1 MNVLLYIIIGIMA
14 VAGGWWFI
22 RHQRKLRLRAHL
34 MQEAIRNKDFT
45 FRMPT
50 DGMIF
55 GERAMQETLNQL
67 GETIRQQVNQSE
79 VESWERLTRVLTH
92 EMMNATAPITSIS
105 QSLLNRPDVKSTPL
119 EDGIQAIYDTSRHL
133 SDFVISYRK
142 MSELEK
148 PKMGDVALLKMIEDI
163 RKAYPQ
169 LTWEVNISP
178 DMTVWADAG
187 MLRQVLMNL
196 VKNAIEAQAQKIVVE
211 AHQDDRS
218 PDSIQNHG
226 PLIFYI
232 GNDGLPIPA
241 ENRQS
246 LFVPFFTTK
255 RSGSG
260 IGLSLS
266 RRMMVLQGGM
276 LELAEQSRM
285 GCRVAF
291 LLSLP
296 RKSTKRATTAV
307 AITRMAHEGVLFQR
321 ISPST
326 RHAGKGSISA
336 GRGWKSCPLV
346 NRMMSP
352 TFSSRLMAA
361 DDSRAICRIRSGR
374 SEPNVF
380 NL

>member
-1 MNVLLYIIIGIMA
+1 MNTFVYIIIGMMA
-14 VAGGWWFI
+14 VVACWWFI

-50 DGMIF
+50 DGMFF

-92 EMMNATAPITSIS
+92 EIMNATAPITSIS
-105 QSLLNRPDVKSTPL
+105 QSLLNRPDVKDSPL

-133 SDFVISYRK
+133 SDFVVSYRK

-148 PKMGDVALLKMIEDI
+148 PKIGNVVLLKMIDDI

-169 LTWEVNISP
+169 LTWEVNVSS
-178 DMTVWADAG
+178 DLTVRADEG

-196 VKNAIEAQAQKIVVE
+196 VKNAIEAKAQKIVVE
-211 AHQDDRS
+211 KDQGA
-218 PDSIQNHG
+218 NHNSAF
-226 PLIFYI
+226 LTLYI

-266 RRMMVLQGGM
+266 RRMMILQGGM
-276 LELAEQSRM
+276 LDLVEQSRQ
-285 GCRVAF
+285 GCSVVF
-291 LLSLP
+291 MLSL
-296 RKSTKRATTAV
+296 
-307 AITRMAHEGVLFQR
+307 Q
-321 ISPST
+321 PSK
-326 RHAGKGSISA
+326 A
-336 GRGWKSCPLV
+336 
-346 NRMMSP
+346 
-352 TFSSRLMAA
+352 SS
-361 DDSRAICRIRSGR
+361 
-374 SEPNVF
+374 
-380 NL
+380 